1 MRFLTAGESHGRALT
16 VIVEG
21 MPAGLAVDKPF
32 LDRHLAARQ
41 VGFGRSRRMKIEAD
55 EVEILSG
62 IRHGL
67 TLGTPVSL
75 VIRNR
80 DWENWAS
87 QMSPESPGEDEAIP
101 SPVQV
106 PRPGHADLSGA
117 LKFGFTDIRNALE
130 RASARE
136 TAARVA
142 AGSLARR
149 LLEEFEV
156 QIAGHVVQVGAVRL
170 DSPPSSLSA
179 EQIAELTQGSDLRCV
194 DSSLAEK
201 MRQEVQSAADAGDSV
216 GGVFEVIADGLPP
229 GLGSYTHWDRRLDG
243 LLAQAVASIPGV
255 KGVEFGLGFQ
265 QAALRGSEV
274 HDAIFY
280 NRQTSSF
287 FRTSNNAGGLEGG
300 ISNGQ
305 PLVIRG
311 IMKPI
316 PTLTRPL
323 QSVHLATKEPS
334 PAHAERSDV
343 CAVPSAA
350 VVAEAMV
357 AWVLAQAFLEK
368 FGGDSL
374 SDVRSSYEHY
384 LRRIAAA

>member
-87 QMSPESPGEDEAIP
+87 QMSPESPGEEEAIP

-149 LLEEFEV
+149 LLQEFEV
-156 QIAGHVVQVGAVRL
+156 QIAGHVVQIGTVRL

-179 EQIAELTQGSDLRCV
+179 KQIAELTQGSDLRCV

-384 LRRIAAA
+384 LRRIATV

>member
-1 MRFLTAGESHGRALT
+1 
-16 VIVEG
+16 
-21 MPAGLAVDKPF
+21 
-32 LDRHLAARQ
+32 
-41 VGFGRSRRMKIEAD
+41 
-55 EVEILSG
+55 
-62 IRHGL
+62 
-67 TLGTPVSL
+67 
-75 VIRNR
+75 
-80 DWENWAS
+80 
-87 QMSPESPGEDEAIP
+87 
-101 SPVQV
+101 
-106 PRPGHADLSGA
+106 
-117 LKFGFTDIRNALE
+117 
-130 RASARE
+130 
-136 TAARVA
+136 
-142 AGSLARR
+142 
-149 LLEEFEV
+149 
-156 QIAGHVVQVGAVRL
+156 
-170 DSPPSSLSA
+170 
-179 EQIAELTQGSDLRCV
+179 
-194 DSSLAEK
+194 
-201 MRQEVQSAADAGDSV
+201 
-216 GGVFEVIADGLPP
+216 
-229 GLGSYTHWDRRLDG
+229 

-384 LRRIAAA
+384 LRRIATV